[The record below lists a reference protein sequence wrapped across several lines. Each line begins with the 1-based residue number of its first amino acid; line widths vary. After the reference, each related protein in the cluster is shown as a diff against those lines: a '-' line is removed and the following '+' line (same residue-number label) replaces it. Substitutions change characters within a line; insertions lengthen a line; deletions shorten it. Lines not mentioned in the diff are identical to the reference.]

1 MSDQNPGANKMWG
14 GRFTTAPA
22 DVMRRINPSIGFDY
36 RLYRQDIAASKTHA
50 AMLARQGI
58 IAGADN
64 ERIQAGL
71 DQIRGEIDR
80 GELQFSIDLEDIH
93 MNVEARLKAVSYTHL
108 DVYKRQA

>member
-64 ERIQAGL
+64 
-71 DQIRGEIDR
+71 
-80 GELQFSIDLEDIH
+80 
-93 MNVEARLKAVSYTHL
+93 
-108 DVYKRQA
+108 